1 MRIKVK
7 YFAYVRD
14 LVKDKT
20 QEDIMVGKPITLREL
35 LEILVKK
42 YGKEL
47 EKYLLEKTGNNIK
60 IAEKIIILVNGE
72 STDDLNYKLK
82 DNDTV
87 SIMPF
92 LGGG

>member
-20 QEDIMVGKPITLREL
+20 QEDIIVEKPITLGEL
-35 LEILVKK
+35 LKILIEK

-47 EKYLLEKTGNNIK
+47 EKYLLEKTGNNTK

-72 STDDLNYKLK
+72 STDDLDYKLK
-82 DNDTV
+82 NNDTV

>member
-20 QEDIMVGKPITLREL
+20 QEDIIVEKPITLREL
-35 LEILVKK
+35 LEILIEK

-47 EKYLLEKTGNNIK
+47 ENYLLKKTGNNIK

-72 STDDLNYKLK
+72 STDNLSYKLK